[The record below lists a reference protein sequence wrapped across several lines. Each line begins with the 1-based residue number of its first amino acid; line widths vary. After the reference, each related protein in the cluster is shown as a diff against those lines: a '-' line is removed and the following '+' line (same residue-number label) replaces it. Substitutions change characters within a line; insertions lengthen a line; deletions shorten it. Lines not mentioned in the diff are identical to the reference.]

1 LENFELIIRVEQSRL
16 DESLV
21 EIEVLKK
28 EKEDLAD
35 GNLALEFDL
44 AMHTEDKA
52 TQFDERV
59 IELTTIN
66 IEQQRIIKDLQ
77 KQLLAANSM
86 STTNSR

>member
-1 LENFELIIRVEQSRL
+1 MENFELIIRVEQSRL